1 MINNKKKNK
10 ILLLQS
16 KLIFRISQA
25 LKKAK
30 IVKRFLKNQ
39 IYQNYLLKS
48 RINNFK
54 RS

>member
-1 MINNKKKNK
+1 MTNNKKKNK
-10 ILLLQS
+10 ILFLQS
-16 KLIFRISQA
+16 KLILKINLA

-39 IYQNYLLKS
+39 LYQNYLLKS
-48 RINNFK
+48 RMNNFK